1 MAWVVVVTLLAVP
14 LVFRAQV
21 EVGPG
26 TVRAGVQPAWRGATT
41 LELPPLGSITARTH
55 RAPAQVDLELRE
67 VDLVEAID
75 TPARPDVTT
84 AADAR
89 PVIEAAIRKDLP
101 EAFAR
106 LGLTLAGTAALC
118 GMLAAAAFPGR
129 RSPRRLVAGAATG
142 TLAVAVLVAP
152 IAIGFDPDAFV
163 REPELSGQLGSA
175 EELVARVGSL
185 QTPFGSVESRTRVLS
200 ERLAGL
206 YSSAL
211 TDQIAASEG
220 QVVLLHV
227 SDLHLNAVGLALTRD
242 LARSFEVD
250 AVVDTG
256 DITSFGFEPEASF
269 IDLLGGFEVPY
280 YVVAGNHDSEQV
292 RRRLAASDDVV
303 LLDDEAVEIRG
314 VRVLG
319 IGDPTVT
326 ALRTIP
332 RDELDRTYRE
342 QFPTTR
348 RLIAAEQ
355 PDLLLVHNP
364 VQARPAIGDVP
375 VIAAGHLHRSELEI
389 VDDSV
394 LAVVGSS
401 GATGVGNLLL
411 DDDAPYRFQLLRFVD
426 GDLVAVDQIEL
437 RGAGGDLRIDRRLIR
452 RDEPSA
458 GESDLVDER
467 VEEPARDQFDPDE
480 LARVT
485 STTANSPN
493 PTTARPRPAASTTT
507 TTTTSRPGG

>member
-1 MAWVVVVTLLAVP
+1 MTLLAVP
-14 LVFRAQV
+14 LLFRTQV

-26 TVRAGVQPAWRGATT
+26 TVQVGVRPAWRGATT
-41 LELPPLGSITARTH
+41 LDLPPLGSVTARTH
-55 RAPAQVDLELRE
+55 RAPARIDLELRE
-67 VDLVEAID
+67 VDLVAAID
-75 TPARPDVTT
+75 APLQRDAVT

-89 PVIEAAIRKDLP
+89 PVIEAAVREDLP
-101 EAFAR
+101 GALAR

-118 GMLAAAAFPGR
+118 GVLAAAAFPGR
-129 RSPRRLVAGAATG
+129 RSPRRLVAGAATA
-142 TLAVAVLVAP
+142 TLAVAMLVAP

-163 REPELSGQLGSA
+163 RQPELNGQLGSA
-175 EELVARVGSL
+175 DELVARVGSL

-200 ERLAGL
+200 DRLAGL

-211 TDQIAASEG
+211 TDRIDASEG

-250 AVVDTG
+250 AVLDTG

-269 IDLLGGFEVPY
+269 IDLLGGFDVPY

-303 LLDDEAVEIRG
+303 LLDDEAVDIEG

-332 RDELDRTYRE
+332 RAELDRTYRE

-348 RLIAAEQ
+348 RLVSAEE

-364 VQARPAIGDVP
+364 VQARPVIGAVP
-375 VIAAGHLHRSELEI
+375 VIAAGHLHRSALEV
-389 VDDSV
+389 VDDTV

-401 GATGVGNLLL
+401 GATGVGNLLV
-411 DDDAPYRFQLLRFVD
+411 DEDIPYRFELLRFVD

-437 RGAGGDLRIDRRLIR
+437 RGAGGDLRIDRRLIG

-458 GESDLVDER
+458 DESDLVDER
-467 VEEPARDQFDPDE
+467 VDEPARDQLGPDE
-480 LARVT
+480 LERVT
-485 STTANSPN
+485 STTAGDSIA
-493 PTTARPRPAASTTT
+493 TTSTSSSSSTSTTT
-507 TTTTSRPGG
+507 TP

>member
-1 MAWVVVVTLLAVP
+1 MAWVVVVTMLAVP
-14 LVFRAQV
+14 LLFRTQV

-41 LELPPLGSITARTH
+41 LDLPPLGSVTARTH
-55 RAPAQVDLELRE
+55 RAPARVDLELRE

-75 TPARPDVTT
+75 SPARAGGIT

-89 PVIEAAIRKDLP
+89 PLIEAAIRDDLP
-101 EAFAR
+101 GALAR

-118 GMLAAAAFPGR
+118 GVLAAAAFPGR
-129 RSPRRLVAGAATG
+129 RSARRLVAGAATG

-175 EELVARVGSL
+175 DELVARVGSL

-211 TDQIAASEG
+211 TDQIEASEG

-242 LARSFEVD
+242 LARSFDVD

-269 IDLLGGFEVPY
+269 IDLLGEFDVPY
-280 YVVAGNHDSEQV
+280 YVVAGNHDSERV

-303 LLDDEAVEIRG
+303 LLDDEMVDIEGI
-314 VRVLG
+314 RVLG

-332 RDELDRTYRE
+332 RAELDRTYRE
-342 QFPTTR
+342 QFPTIR
-348 RLIAAEQ
+348 RLVSSER

-375 VIAAGHLHRSELEI
+375 VIAAGHLHRSALEI
-389 VDDSV
+389 VDDTV

-411 DDDAPYRFQLLRFVD
+411 DDDAPYSFELLRFMD
-426 GDLVAVDQIEL
+426 GGLVAVDQIEL

-452 RDEPSA
+452 RGEPSA
-458 GESDLVDER
+458 EESELVDER

-485 STTANSPN
+485 STTA
-493 PTTARPRPAASTTT
+493 A
-507 TTTTSRPGG
+507 TTTSTP